1 MTHQHHGRMAAHP
14 GRGLHTMER
23 LDTRKKTPVTL
34 LAVSIAFA
42 LQSVA
47 GIAAAQQT
55 PEQAAALNAVD
66 LDKVEVKATYRESLQ
81 QSLDEKRYSVEQVD
95 AIYAEDIGKFPDLN
109 LAESMQRIAGVSID
123 REGGEGQQISVRGL
137 GSDFTRVRINGLEA
151 LSTAG
156 SGTTGVNRSRGFDFN
171 TFASELFSRVKINKT
186 QSAQT
191 DEGSLGATVD
201 LRGSRPFDFEGFQ
214 ASLGGQYGF
223 NELSRNKDP
232 RISGLISNTWADG
245 RVGALMSVAYSKRT
259 IFEEG
264 YNPVRWEH
272 GNYRNSNQ
280 STAANNGTYGFCSPA
295 GYDPQTP
302 RNPLANETAAGV
314 GSAANQARSNGWG
327 SYGID
332 ATHCGP
338 GLDRPAATAENIAA
352 YETATNAWIPR
363 YPRYIRTEHEIER
376 LGVTGALQFKVSD
389 DTQLNL
395 DMLYSKLDKNVRE
408 DSIGANLHRTAQY
421 GGKTQIVVREAQADE
436 QNRLTYG
443 VFDNVDFRTE
453 STAIEESTEFKQFSL
468 NLEHRFNDAV
478 RLDAVVGHSESNY
491 ERPIF
496 SMVSFDNSNL
506 DGFVLDMRNGKV
518 PAMSFPFDLNAV
530 DNWKWLGYGSTP
542 VNANGTARGGN
553 ISEVRLNPQYVD
565 NAFDTAKLDLTFDI
579 SPTFTLRGG
588 LAYKDYDM
596 STQEYRNI
604 SYGRLSQALPAGVTV
619 GDLSDTLSGFGKGMD
634 GNLPNAWLVPDFN
647 QIAKLLDIY
656 CNCNT
661 GALGGDYRLA
671 SVGHFGASNNN
682 FDVNEKS
689 YGSYLQLDFN
699 TDLLGRAFRGNLG
712 VRYVQTR
719 ITADGYAPCTAA
731 NASDL
736 SSACEPF
743 FGVASATADP
753 GERLQVATRV
763 GHKYDDWL
771 PSLNLAWDLSDT
783 FVLRFGAAKTMAR
796 PTLSNLSPSVSGGPT
811 AYFDDDR
818 AYSINLGNPKL
829 DPFRS
834 TNYDLSAEW
843 YFDEGALLSAAVFY
857 KDIESYVQRTRLL
870 TTWADMG
877 YSLDLLPTG
886 FSPDTVFNV
895 QSYFNTPGGP
905 LKGYEV
911 SYQQPFSFLPG
922 FWKNFGVQLNYTHVE
937 SKIKYMFSS
946 GTGSTIVTTYTENDL
961 LNLSPNSYNAT
972 LYYDDGRFSAR
983 VSTSYRD
990 AYISTILSQENVWDL
1005 DGNAFATADVQGKY
1019 SVENVDFNMSYK
1031 VNKNLSLTFEAI
1043 NLLDTADERYVDSAL
1058 SLPDRYTHT
1067 GRQYY
1072 LGLRYK
1078 F

>member
-1 MTHQHHGRMAAHP
+1 MDSSLALHRGHAPLTVLALSIGLVLSHTTH
-14 GRGLHTMER
+14 
-23 LDTRKKTPVTL
+23 
-34 LAVSIAFA
+34 
-42 LQSVA
+42 
-47 GIAAAQQT
+47 AQQT
-55 PEQAAALNAVD
+55 PEAAAGAPDAVD

-171 TFASELFSRVKINKT
+171 TFASELFSRVKVNKT
-186 QSAQT
+186 QSAQM

-201 LRGSRPFDFEGFQ
+201 LRASRPFDFEGFQ
-214 ASLGGQYGF
+214 ASLNGQYGY
-223 NELSRNKDP
+223 NELSRSKDP
-232 RISGLISNTWADG
+232 RVSALLSNTWADG
-245 RVGALMSVAYSKRT
+245 RFGALMSVAWSKRT

-280 STAANNGTYGFCSPA
+280 ATAANNGTYGFCSPA

-302 RNPLANETAAGV
+302 RNPAANETAQGV

-332 ATHCGP
+332 ATHCGT
-338 GLDRPAATAENIAA
+338 GIDRPEATAESIAA

-363 YPRYIRTEHEIER
+363 YPRYVRTEHEIER
-376 LGVTGALQFKVSD
+376 LGVTGALQFRFSPD
-389 DTQLNL
+389 SLLNL
-395 DMLYSKLDKNVRE
+395 DLMYSKLDKDQRE

-421 GGKTQIVVREAQADE
+421 GGKTQIVVREAQVDA
-436 QNRLTYG
+436 QNRLVYG

-453 STAIEESTEFKQFSL
+453 STAIEESTEFKQASL
-468 NLEHRFNDAV
+468 NFEHRFNEAL
-478 RLDAVVGHSESNY
+478 RLDALVGHSSSSF
-491 ERPIF
+491 ERPVF

-506 DGFVLDMRNGKV
+506 DGFVLDMRNGASM
-518 PAMSFPFDLNAV
+518 PSMTFPFALGNAAS
-530 DNWKWLGYGSTP
+530 WQWLGYGTAP

-565 NAFDTAKLDLTFDI
+565 NSFDTAKVDLTFNV

-588 LAYKDYDM
+588 LAYKDYGM
-596 STQEYRNI
+596 RTQEYRNI
-604 SYGRLSQALPAGVTV
+604 SYGRMSQALPDGVSV
-619 GDLSDTLSGFGKGMD
+619 GDLSTTLDGFGKGLD
-634 GNLPNAWLVPDFN
+634 GSTPGSWLIPDFN
-647 QIAKLLDIY
+647 RIAELLDIY

-661 GALGGDYRLA
+661 GTLGGDYRLA
-671 SVGHFGASNNN
+671 GVGHFGASNNN
-682 FDVNEKS
+682 FDVTEKS
-689 YGSYLQLDFN
+689 YASYLQLDFN
-699 TDLLGRAFRGNLG
+699 TELWDRPFRGNLG
-712 VRYVQTR
+712 LRYVRTE
-719 ITADGYAPCTAA
+719 IDASGHAPCQAA
-731 NASDL
+731 SSSDL
-736 SSACEPF
+736 SAACEPF
-743 FGVASATADP
+743 LGVASATADA
-753 GERLQVATRV
+753 GERLLVATTV
-763 GHKYDDWL
+763 GHRYDDWL
-771 PSLNLAWDLSDT
+771 PSLNLAWDLTDSL
-783 FVLRFGAAKTMAR
+783 VLRFGAAKTMAR

-811 AYFDDDR
+811 SFLDEDR
-818 AYSINLGNPKL
+818 YYSINLGNPKL

-843 YFDEGALLSAAVFY
+843 YFQEGALLSAAVFY
-857 KDIESYVQRTRLL
+857 KDIETYVQRTRLL
-870 TTWADMG
+870 TTWGDMG
-877 YSLDLLPTG
+877 YSLDLLPAG
-886 FSPDTVFNV
+886 FSPNTLFNV

-905 LKGYEV
+905 LKGYELT
-911 SYQQPFSFLPG
+911 YQQPFSFLPG
-922 FWKNFGVQLNYTHVE
+922 FWKNVGVQLNYTHVD
-937 SKIKYMFSS
+937 SKINYLFSS
-946 GTGSTIVTTYTENDL
+946 GSGDTIVTTYTENDL

-972 LYYDDGRFSAR
+972 VYYDDGRFSAR

-990 AYISTILSQENVWDL
+990 AYINQILTQENVWDL
-1005 DGNAFATADVQGKY
+1005 DGNQYAIADVTGKY
-1019 SVENVDFNMSYK
+1019 SVKNVDFNMSWK
-1031 VNKNLSLTFEAI
+1031 FSKQLTVSFEAI
-1043 NLLDTADERYVDSAL
+1043 NLLDSADERYVDSAL

>member
-1 MTHQHHGRMAAHP
+1 MDSSLALHRGRAPLTVLALSIGLVLSHAAH
-14 GRGLHTMER
+14 
-23 LDTRKKTPVTL
+23 
-34 LAVSIAFA
+34 
-42 LQSVA
+42 
-47 GIAAAQQT
+47 AQQT
-55 PEQAAALNAVD
+55 PEAAVADAVD

-171 TFASELFSRVKINKT
+171 TFASELFSRVKVNKT
-186 QSAQT
+186 QSAQM

-201 LRGSRPFDFEGFQ
+201 LRASRPFDFEGFQ
-214 ASLGGQYGF
+214 ASLNGQYGY
-223 NELSRNKDP
+223 NELSRSKDP
-232 RISGLISNTWADG
+232 RVSALLSNTWADG
-245 RVGALMSVAYSKRT
+245 RFGALMSVAWSRRT

-280 STAANNGTYGFCSPA
+280 ATAANNGTYGFCSPA

-302 RNPLANETAAGV
+302 RNPAANETAQGV

-332 ATHCGP
+332 ATHCGT
-338 GLDRPAATAENIAA
+338 GIDRPEATTGNIAA

-376 LGVTGALQFKVSD
+376 LGVTGALQFRFSPD
-389 DTQLNL
+389 SLLNL
-395 DMLYSKLDKNVRE
+395 DLMYSKLDKDQRE

-421 GGKTQIVVREAQADE
+421 GGKTQIVVREAQVDA
-436 QNRLTYG
+436 QNRLVYG

-453 STAIEESTEFKQFSL
+453 STAIEESTEFKQASL
-468 NLEHRFNDAV
+468 NFEHRFNDAV
-478 RLDAVVGHSESNY
+478 RLDALVGHSSSSF
-491 ERPIF
+491 ERPVF

-506 DGFVLDMRNGKV
+506 DGFVLDMRNGASM
-518 PAMSFPFDLNAV
+518 PSMTFPFALGDAAS
-530 DNWKWLGYGSTP
+530 WQWLGYGTAP

-565 NAFDTAKLDLTFDI
+565 NSFDTAKVDLTFNV

-588 LAYKDYDM
+588 LAYKDYGM
-596 STQEYRNI
+596 RTQEYRNI
-604 SYGRLSQALPAGVTV
+604 SYGRMSQALPDGVSV
-619 GDLSDTLSGFGKGMD
+619 GDLSTTLGGFGKGLD
-634 GNLPNAWLVPDFN
+634 GSTPGSWLIPDFN
-647 QIAKLLDIY
+647 RIAELLDIY

-661 GALGGDYRLA
+661 GTLGGDYRLA
-671 SVGHFGASNNN
+671 GVGHFGASNNN
-682 FDVNEKS
+682 FDVTEKS
-689 YGSYLQLDFN
+689 YASYLQLDFN
-699 TDLLGRAFRGNLG
+699 TELWDRPFRGNLG
-712 VRYVQTR
+712 LRYVRTE
-719 ITADGYAPCTAA
+719 IDASGYAPCQAA
-731 NASDL
+731 SSSDL
-736 SSACEPF
+736 SAACEPF
-743 FGVASATADP
+743 LGVASATADA
-753 GERLQVATRV
+753 GERLLVATTV
-763 GHKYDDWL
+763 GHRYDDWL
-771 PSLNLAWDLSDT
+771 PSLNLAWDLTDSV
-783 FVLRFGAAKTMAR
+783 VLRFGAAKTMAR

-811 AYFDDDR
+811 SFLDEDR
-818 AYSINLGNPKL
+818 YYSINLGNPKL

-843 YFDEGALLSAAVFY
+843 YFQEGALLSAAVFY
-857 KDIESYVQRTRLL
+857 KDIETYVQRTRLL
-870 TTWADMG
+870 TTWDDMG
-877 YSLDLLPTG
+877 YSLDLLPAG
-886 FSPDTVFNV
+886 FSPNTLFNV

-905 LKGYEV
+905 LKGYELT
-911 SYQQPFSFLPG
+911 YQQPFSFLPG
-922 FWKNFGVQLNYTHVE
+922 LWKNFGVQLNYTHVD
-937 SKIKYMFSS
+937 SKIKYLFSS
-946 GTGSTIVTTYTENDL
+946 GSGDTIVTTYTENDL

-990 AYISTILSQENVWDL
+990 AYINQILTQENVWDL
-1005 DGNAFATADVQGKY
+1005 DGNPYATADVTGKY
-1019 SVENVDFNMSYK
+1019 SVKNVDFNMSWK
-1031 VNKNLSLTFEAI
+1031 FNKQLTVSFEAI
-1043 NLLDTADERYVDSAL
+1043 NLLDSADERYVDSAL

>member
-1 MTHQHHGRMAAHP
+1 MDSSLALHCGRAPLTVLALSIGLALSHAAH
-14 GRGLHTMER
+14 
-23 LDTRKKTPVTL
+23 
-34 LAVSIAFA
+34 
-42 LQSVA
+42 
-47 GIAAAQQT
+47 AQQT
-55 PEQAAALNAVD
+55 PEAAAADAVD

-156 SGTTGVNRSRGFDFN
+156 SGSTGVNRSRGFDFN
-171 TFASELFSRVKINKT
+171 TFASELFSRVKVNKT
-186 QSAQT
+186 QSAQM

-201 LRGSRPFDFEGFQ
+201 LRASRPFDFEGFQ
-214 ASLGGQYGF
+214 ASLNGQYGY
-223 NELSRNKDP
+223 NELSRSKDP
-232 RISGLISNTWADG
+232 RVSALLSNTWADG
-245 RVGALMSVAYSKRT
+245 RFGALVSAAWSKRT

-280 STAANNGTYGFCSPA
+280 ATAANNGTYGFCSPA

-302 RNPLANETAAGV
+302 RNPAANETAQGV

-332 ATHCGP
+332 ATHCGT
-338 GLDRPAATAENIAA
+338 GIDRPDATAENIAA

-376 LGVTGALQFKVSD
+376 LGVTGALQFRFSPD
-389 DTQLNL
+389 SLLNL
-395 DMLYSKLDKNVRE
+395 DLMYSKLDKDQRE

-421 GGKTQIVVREAQADE
+421 GGKTQIVVREAQVDA
-436 QNRLTYG
+436 QNRLVYG

-453 STAIEESTEFKQFSL
+453 STAIEESTEFKQASL
-468 NLEHRFNDAV
+468 NFEHRFNDAV
-478 RLDAVVGHSESNY
+478 RLDALVGHSSSSF
-491 ERPIF
+491 ERPVF

-506 DGFVLDMRNGKV
+506 DGFVLDMRNGASM
-518 PAMSFPFDLNAV
+518 PSMTFPFALGDAAS
-530 DNWKWLGYGSTP
+530 WQWLGYGTAP

-565 NAFDTAKLDLTFDI
+565 NSFDTAKVDLTFNV

-588 LAYKDYDM
+588 LAYKDYGM
-596 STQEYRNI
+596 RTQEYRNI
-604 SYGRLSQALPAGVTV
+604 SYGRMSQALPDGVGV
-619 GDLSDTLSGFGKGMD
+619 GDLSTSLDGFGKGLD
-634 GNLPNAWLVPDFN
+634 GSTPGSWLIPDFN
-647 QIAKLLDIY
+647 RIAELLDIY

-661 GALGGDYRLA
+661 GTLGGDYRLA
-671 SVGHFGASNNN
+671 GVGHFGASNNN
-682 FDVNEKS
+682 FDVTEKS
-689 YGSYLQLDFN
+689 YASYLQLDFN
-699 TDLLGRAFRGNLG
+699 TELWDRPFRGNLG
-712 VRYVQTR
+712 LRYVRTE
-719 ITADGYAPCTAA
+719 IDASGYAPCQAA
-731 NASDL
+731 SSSDL
-736 SSACEPF
+736 SAACEPF
-743 FGVASATADP
+743 LGVASATADA
-753 GERLQVATRV
+753 GERLLVATTV
-763 GHKYDDWL
+763 GHRYDDWL
-771 PSLNLAWDLSDT
+771 PSLNLAWDLTDSV
-783 FVLRFGAAKTMAR
+783 VLRFGAAKTMAR

-811 AYFDDDR
+811 SFLDEDR
-818 AYSINLGNPKL
+818 YYSINLGNPKL

-843 YFDEGALLSAAVFY
+843 YFQEGALLSAAVFY
-857 KDIESYVQRTRLL
+857 KDIETYVQRTRLL
-870 TTWADMG
+870 TTWGDMG
-877 YSLDLLPTG
+877 YSLDLLPAG
-886 FSPDTVFNV
+886 FSPNTLFNV

-905 LKGYEV
+905 LKGYELT
-911 SYQQPFSFLPG
+911 YQQPFSFLPG
-922 FWKNFGVQLNYTHVE
+922 FWKNFGIQLNYTHVD
-937 SKIKYMFSS
+937 SKIKYLFSS
-946 GTGSTIVTTYTENDL
+946 GSGDTIVTTYTENDL

-990 AYISTILSQENVWDL
+990 AYINQILTQENVWDL
-1005 DGNAFATADVQGKY
+1005 DGNQYATADVTGKY
-1019 SVENVDFNMSYK
+1019 SVENVDFNMSWK
-1031 VNKNLSLTFEAI
+1031 FNKQLTVSFEAI
-1043 NLLDTADERYVDSAL
+1043 NLLDSADERFVDSAL

>member
-1 MTHQHHGRMAAHP
+1 MDSSLALHRGRAPLTVLALSIGLVLSHAAH
-14 GRGLHTMER
+14 
-23 LDTRKKTPVTL
+23 
-34 LAVSIAFA
+34 
-42 LQSVA
+42 
-47 GIAAAQQT
+47 AQQT
-55 PEQAAALNAVD
+55 PEAAAADAVD

-171 TFASELFSRVKINKT
+171 TFASELFSRVKVNKT
-186 QSAQT
+186 QSAQM

-201 LRGSRPFDFEGFQ
+201 LRASRPFDFEGFQ
-214 ASLGGQYGF
+214 ASLNGQYGY
-223 NELSRNKDP
+223 NELSRSKDP
-232 RISGLISNTWADG
+232 RVSALLSNTWADG
-245 RVGALMSVAYSKRT
+245 RFGALMSVAWSKRT

-280 STAANNGTYGFCSPA
+280 ATAANNGTYGFCSPA

-302 RNPLANETAAGV
+302 RNPAANETAQGV

-332 ATHCGP
+332 ATHCGT
-338 GLDRPAATAENIAA
+338 GIDRPEATAGNIAA

-376 LGVTGALQFKVSD
+376 LGVTGALQFRFSPD
-389 DTQLNL
+389 SLLNL
-395 DMLYSKLDKNVRE
+395 DLMYSKLDKDQRE

-421 GGKTQIVVREAQADE
+421 GGKTQIVVREAQVDA
-436 QNRLTYG
+436 QNRLVYG

-453 STAIEESTEFKQFSL
+453 STAIEESTEFKQASL
-468 NLEHRFNDAV
+468 NFEHRFNDAL
-478 RLDAVVGHSESNY
+478 RLDALVGHSSSSF
-491 ERPIF
+491 ERPVF

-506 DGFVLDMRNGKV
+506 DGFVLDMRNGASM
-518 PAMSFPFDLNAV
+518 PSMTFPFALGDAAS
-530 DNWKWLGYGSTP
+530 WQWLGYGTAP

-565 NAFDTAKLDLTFDI
+565 NSFDTAKVDLTFNV

-588 LAYKDYDM
+588 LAYKDYGM
-596 STQEYRNI
+596 RTQEYRNI
-604 SYGRLSQALPAGVTV
+604 SYGRMSQSLPDGVSV
-619 GDLSDTLSGFGKGMD
+619 GDLSTTLDGFGKGLD
-634 GNLPNAWLVPDFN
+634 GTTPGSWLIPDFN
-647 QIAKLLDIY
+647 RIAELLDIY

-661 GALGGDYRLA
+661 GTLGGDYRLA
-671 SVGHFGASNNN
+671 GVGHFGASNNN
-682 FDVNEKS
+682 FDVTEKS
-689 YGSYLQLDFN
+689 YASYLQLDFN
-699 TDLLGRAFRGNLG
+699 TELWDRPFRGNLG
-712 VRYVQTR
+712 LRYVRTE
-719 ITADGYAPCTAA
+719 IDASGYAPCQAA
-731 NASDL
+731 SSSDL
-736 SSACEPF
+736 SAACEPF
-743 FGVASATADP
+743 LGVASATADA
-753 GERLQVATRV
+753 GERLLVATTV
-763 GHKYDDWL
+763 GHRYDDWL
-771 PSLNLAWDLSDT
+771 PSLNLAWDLTDSV
-783 FVLRFGAAKTMAR
+783 VLRFGAAKTMAR

-811 AYFDDDR
+811 SFLDEDR
-818 AYSINLGNPKL
+818 YYSINLGNPKL

-843 YFDEGALLSAAVFY
+843 YFQEGALLSAAVFY
-857 KDIESYVQRTRLL
+857 KDIETYVQRTRLL
-870 TTWADMG
+870 TTWGDMG
-877 YSLDLLPTG
+877 YSLDLLPAG
-886 FSPDTVFNV
+886 FSPNTLFNV

-905 LKGYEV
+905 LKGYELT
-911 SYQQPFSFLPG
+911 YQQPFSFLPG
-922 FWKNFGVQLNYTHVE
+922 FWKNFGVQLNYTHVD
-937 SKIKYMFSS
+937 SKIKYLFSS
-946 GTGSTIVTTYTENDL
+946 GSGDTIVTTYTENDL

-972 LYYDDGRFSAR
+972 VYYDDGRFSAR

-990 AYISTILSQENVWDL
+990 AYINQILTQENVWDL
-1005 DGNAFATADVQGKY
+1005 DGNPYATADVTGKY
-1019 SVENVDFNMSYK
+1019 SVKNVDFNMSWK
-1031 VNKNLSLTFEAI
+1031 FNKQLTVSFEAI
-1043 NLLDTADERYVDSAL
+1043 NLLDSADERYVDSAL

>member
-1 MTHQHHGRMAAHP
+1 MDSSLALHRGRAPLTVLALSIGLVLSHTAH
-14 GRGLHTMER
+14 
-23 LDTRKKTPVTL
+23 
-34 LAVSIAFA
+34 
-42 LQSVA
+42 
-47 GIAAAQQT
+47 AQQT
-55 PEQAAALNAVD
+55 PEAAAAAPDAVD

-171 TFASELFSRVKINKT
+171 TFASELFSRVKVNKT
-186 QSAQT
+186 QSAQM

-201 LRGSRPFDFEGFQ
+201 LRASRPFDFEGFQ
-214 ASLGGQYGF
+214 ASLNGQYGY
-223 NELSRNKDP
+223 NELSRSKDP
-232 RISGLISNTWADG
+232 RVSALLSNTWADG
-245 RVGALMSVAYSKRT
+245 RFGALMSVAWSKRT

-280 STAANNGTYGFCSPA
+280 ATAANNGTYGFCSPA

-302 RNPLANETAAGV
+302 RNPAANETAQGV

-332 ATHCGP
+332 ATHCGT
-338 GLDRPAATAENIAA
+338 GIDRPEATAGNIAA

-376 LGVTGALQFKVSD
+376 LGVTGALQFRFSPD
-389 DTQLNL
+389 SLLNL
-395 DMLYSKLDKNVRE
+395 DLMYSKLDKDQRE

-421 GGKTQIVVREAQADE
+421 GGKTQIVVREAQVDA
-436 QNRLTYG
+436 QNRLVYG

-453 STAIEESTEFKQFSL
+453 STAIEESTEFKQASL
-468 NLEHRFNDAV
+468 NFEHRFNDAL
-478 RLDAVVGHSESNY
+478 RLDALVGHSSSSF
-491 ERPIF
+491 ERPVF

-506 DGFVLDMRNGKV
+506 DGFVLDMRNGASM
-518 PAMSFPFDLNAV
+518 PSMTFPFALGDAAS
-530 DNWKWLGYGSTP
+530 WQWLGYGTAP

-565 NAFDTAKLDLTFDI
+565 NSFDTAKVDLTFNV

-588 LAYKDYDM
+588 LAYKDYGM
-596 STQEYRNI
+596 RTQEYRNI
-604 SYGRLSQALPAGVTV
+604 SYGRMSQALPDGVSV
-619 GDLSDTLSGFGKGMD
+619 GDLSTTLDGFGKGLD
-634 GNLPNAWLVPDFN
+634 GSTPGSWLIPDFN
-647 QIAKLLDIY
+647 RIAELLDIY

-661 GALGGDYRLA
+661 GTLGGDYRLA
-671 SVGHFGASNNN
+671 GVGHFGASNNN
-682 FDVNEKS
+682 FDVTEKS
-689 YGSYLQLDFN
+689 YASYLQLDFN
-699 TDLLGRAFRGNLG
+699 TELWDRPFRGNLG
-712 VRYVQTR
+712 LRYVRTE
-719 ITADGYAPCTAA
+719 IDASGYAPCQAA
-731 NASDL
+731 SSSDL
-736 SSACEPF
+736 SAACEPF
-743 FGVASATADP
+743 LGVASATADA
-753 GERLQVATRV
+753 GERLLVATTV
-763 GHKYDDWL
+763 GHRYDDWL
-771 PSLNLAWDLSDT
+771 PSLNLAWDLTDSV
-783 FVLRFGAAKTMAR
+783 VLRFGAAKTMAR

-811 AYFDDDR
+811 SFLDEDR
-818 AYSINLGNPKL
+818 YYSINLGNPKL

-843 YFDEGALLSAAVFY
+843 YFQEGALLSAAVFY
-857 KDIESYVQRTRLL
+857 KDIETYVQRTRLL
-870 TTWADMG
+870 TTWGDMG
-877 YSLDLLPTG
+877 YSLDLLPAG
-886 FSPDTVFNV
+886 FSPNTLFNV

-905 LKGYEV
+905 LKGYELT
-911 SYQQPFSFLPG
+911 YQQPFSFLPG
-922 FWKNFGVQLNYTHVE
+922 FWKNFGVQLNYTHVD
-937 SKIKYMFSS
+937 SKIKYLFSS
-946 GTGSTIVTTYTENDL
+946 GSGDTIVTTYTENDL

>member
-1 MTHQHHGRMAAHP
+1 MDSSLALHRGRAPLTVLALSIGLVLSHAAH
-14 GRGLHTMER
+14 
-23 LDTRKKTPVTL
+23 
-34 LAVSIAFA
+34 
-42 LQSVA
+42 
-47 GIAAAQQT
+47 AQQT
-55 PEQAAALNAVD
+55 PEAAAADAVD

-171 TFASELFSRVKINKT
+171 TFASELFSRVKVNKT
-186 QSAQT
+186 QSAQM

-201 LRGSRPFDFEGFQ
+201 LRASRPFDFEGFQ
-214 ASLGGQYGF
+214 ASLNGQYGY
-223 NELSRNKDP
+223 NELSRSKDP
-232 RISGLISNTWADG
+232 RVSALLSNTWADG
-245 RVGALMSVAYSKRT
+245 RFGALMSVAWSKRT

-280 STAANNGTYGFCSPA
+280 ATAANNGTYGFCSPA

-302 RNPLANETAAGV
+302 RNPAANETAQGV

-332 ATHCGP
+332 ATHCGT
-338 GLDRPAATAENIAA
+338 GIDRPEATAGNIAA

-376 LGVTGALQFKVSD
+376 LGVTGALQFRFSPD
-389 DTQLNL
+389 SLLNL
-395 DMLYSKLDKNVRE
+395 DLMYSKLDKDQRE

-421 GGKTQIVVREAQADE
+421 GGKTQIVVREAQVDA
-436 QNRLTYG
+436 QNRLVYG

-453 STAIEESTEFKQFSL
+453 STAIEESTEFKQASL
-468 NLEHRFNDAV
+468 NFEHRFNDAL
-478 RLDAVVGHSESNY
+478 RLDALVGHSSSSF
-491 ERPIF
+491 ERPVF

-506 DGFVLDMRNGKV
+506 DGFVLDMRNGASM
-518 PAMSFPFDLNAV
+518 PSMTFPFALGDAAS
-530 DNWKWLGYGSTP
+530 WQWLGYGTAP

-565 NAFDTAKLDLTFDI
+565 NSFDTAKVDLTFNV

-588 LAYKDYDM
+588 LAYKDYGM
-596 STQEYRNI
+596 RTQEYRNI
-604 SYGRLSQALPAGVTV
+604 SYGRMSQALPDGVSV
-619 GDLSDTLSGFGKGMD
+619 GDLSTTLDGFGKGLD
-634 GNLPNAWLVPDFN
+634 GSTPGSWLIPDFN
-647 QIAKLLDIY
+647 RIAELLDIY

-661 GALGGDYRLA
+661 GTLGGDYRLA
-671 SVGHFGASNNN
+671 GVGHFGASNNN
-682 FDVNEKS
+682 FDVTEKS
-689 YGSYLQLDFN
+689 YASYLQLDFN
-699 TDLLGRAFRGNLG
+699 TELWDRPFRGNLG
-712 VRYVQTR
+712 LRYVRTE
-719 ITADGYAPCTAA
+719 IDASGYAPCQAA
-731 NASDL
+731 SSSDL
-736 SSACEPF
+736 SAACEPF
-743 FGVASATADP
+743 LGVASATADA
-753 GERLQVATRV
+753 GERLLVATTV
-763 GHKYDDWL
+763 GHRYDDWL
-771 PSLNLAWDLSDT
+771 PSLNLAWDLTDSV
-783 FVLRFGAAKTMAR
+783 VLRFGAAKTMAR

-811 AYFDDDR
+811 SFLDEDR
-818 AYSINLGNPKL
+818 YYSINLGNPKL

-843 YFDEGALLSAAVFY
+843 YFEEGALLSAALFY
-857 KDIESYVQRTRLL
+857 KDIDSYVQRTRLL

-877 YSLDLLPTG
+877 YSLDLLPAG
-886 FSPDTVFNV
+886 FSPNTLFNV

-905 LKGYEV
+905 LKGYELT
-911 SYQQPFSFLPG
+911 YQQPFSFLPG
-922 FWKNFGVQLNYTHVE
+922 FWKNFGVQLNYTHVD
-937 SKIKYMFSS
+937 SKIKYLFSS
-946 GTGSTIVTTYTENDL
+946 GSGDTIVTTYTENDL

-990 AYISTILSQENVWDL
+990 AYINQILTQENVWDL
-1005 DGNAFATADVQGKY
+1005 DGNQYATADVTGKY
-1019 SVENVDFNMSYK
+1019 SVKNVDFNMSWK
-1031 VNKNLSLTFEAI
+1031 FNKQLTVSFEAI
-1043 NLLDTADERYVDSAL
+1043 NLLDSADERYVDSAL

>member
-1 MTHQHHGRMAAHP
+1 MDSSLALHCGRAPLTVLALSIGLALSHAAH
-14 GRGLHTMER
+14 
-23 LDTRKKTPVTL
+23 
-34 LAVSIAFA
+34 
-42 LQSVA
+42 
-47 GIAAAQQT
+47 AQQT
-55 PEQAAALNAVD
+55 PEAAAADAVD

-156 SGTTGVNRSRGFDFN
+156 SGSTGVNRSRGFDFN
-171 TFASELFSRVKINKT
+171 TFASELFSRVKVNKT
-186 QSAQT
+186 QSAQM

-201 LRGSRPFDFEGFQ
+201 LRASRPFDFEGFQ
-214 ASLGGQYGF
+214 ASLNGQYGY
-223 NELSRNKDP
+223 NELSRSKDP
-232 RISGLISNTWADG
+232 RVSALLSNTWADG
-245 RVGALMSVAYSKRT
+245 RFGALVSAAWSKRT

-280 STAANNGTYGFCSPA
+280 ATAANNGTYGFCSPA

-302 RNPLANETAAGV
+302 RNPAANETAQGV

-332 ATHCGP
+332 ATHCGT
-338 GLDRPAATAENIAA
+338 GIDRPDATAENIAA

-376 LGVTGALQFKVSD
+376 LGVTGALQFRFSPD
-389 DTQLNL
+389 SLLNL
-395 DMLYSKLDKNVRE
+395 DLMYSKLDKDQRE

-421 GGKTQIVVREAQADE
+421 GGKTQIVVREAQVDA
-436 QNRLTYG
+436 QNRLVYG

-453 STAIEESTEFKQFSL
+453 STAIEESTEFKQASL
-468 NLEHRFNDAV
+468 NFEHRFNDAV
-478 RLDAVVGHSESNY
+478 RLDALVGHSSSSFQ
-491 ERPIF
+491 RPVF

-506 DGFVLDMRNGKV
+506 DGFVLDMRNGASM
-518 PAMSFPFDLNAV
+518 PSMTFPFALGDAAS
-530 DNWKWLGYGSTP
+530 WQWLGYGTAP

-565 NAFDTAKLDLTFDI
+565 NSFDTAKVDLTFNV

-588 LAYKDYDM
+588 LAYKDYGM
-596 STQEYRNI
+596 RTQEYRNI
-604 SYGRLSQALPAGVTV
+604 SYGRMSQALPDGVGV
-619 GDLSDTLSGFGKGMD
+619 GDLSTSLDGFGKGLD
-634 GNLPNAWLVPDFN
+634 GSTPGSWLIPDFN
-647 QIAKLLDIY
+647 RIAELLDIY

-661 GALGGDYRLA
+661 GTLGGDYRLA
-671 SVGHFGASNNN
+671 GVGHFGASNNN
-682 FDVNEKS
+682 FDVTEKS
-689 YGSYLQLDFN
+689 YASYLQLDFN
-699 TDLLGRAFRGNLG
+699 TELWDRPFRGNLG
-712 VRYVQTR
+712 LRYVRTE
-719 ITADGYAPCTAA
+719 IDASGYAPCQAA
-731 NASDL
+731 SSSDL
-736 SSACEPF
+736 SAACEPF
-743 FGVASATADP
+743 LGVASATADA
-753 GERLQVATRV
+753 GERLLVATTV
-763 GHKYDDWL
+763 GHRYDDWL
-771 PSLNLAWDLSDT
+771 PSLNLAWDLTDSV
-783 FVLRFGAAKTMAR
+783 VLRFGAAKTMAR

-811 AYFDDDR
+811 SFLDEDR
-818 AYSINLGNPKL
+818 YYSINLGNPKL

-843 YFDEGALLSAAVFY
+843 YFQEGALLSAAVFY
-857 KDIESYVQRTRLL
+857 KDIETYVQRTRLL
-870 TTWADMG
+870 TTWGDMG
-877 YSLDLLPTG
+877 YSLDLLPAG
-886 FSPDTVFNV
+886 FSPNTLFNV

-905 LKGYEV
+905 LKGYELT
-911 SYQQPFSFLPG
+911 YQQPFSFLPG
-922 FWKNFGVQLNYTHVE
+922 FWKNFGIQLNYTHVD
-937 SKIKYMFSS
+937 SKIKYLFSS
-946 GTGSTIVTTYTENDL
+946 GSGDTIVTTYTENDL

-990 AYISTILSQENVWDL
+990 AYINQILTQENVWDL
-1005 DGNAFATADVQGKY
+1005 DGNQYATADVTGKY
-1019 SVENVDFNMSYK
+1019 SVENVDFNMSWK
-1031 VNKNLSLTFEAI
+1031 FNKQLTVSFEAI
-1043 NLLDTADERYVDSAL
+1043 NLLDSADERFVDSAL

>member
-1 MTHQHHGRMAAHP
+1 MDSSLALHRGHAPLTVLALSIGLVLSHTTH
-14 GRGLHTMER
+14 
-23 LDTRKKTPVTL
+23 
-34 LAVSIAFA
+34 
-42 LQSVA
+42 
-47 GIAAAQQT
+47 AQQT
-55 PEQAAALNAVD
+55 PEAAAGAPDAVD

-171 TFASELFSRVKINKT
+171 TFASELFSRVKVNKT
-186 QSAQT
+186 QSAQM

-201 LRGSRPFDFEGFQ
+201 LRASRPFDFEGFQ
-214 ASLGGQYGF
+214 ASLNGQYGY
-223 NELSRNKDP
+223 NELSRSKDP
-232 RISGLISNTWADG
+232 RVSALLSNTWADG
-245 RVGALMSVAYSKRT
+245 RFGALMSVAWSKRT

-280 STAANNGTYGFCSPA
+280 ATAANNGTYGFCSPA

-302 RNPLANETAAGV
+302 RNPAANETAQGV

-332 ATHCGP
+332 ATHCGT
-338 GLDRPAATAENIAA
+338 GIDRPEATAESIAA

-363 YPRYIRTEHEIER
+363 YPRYVRTEHEIER
-376 LGVTGALQFKVSD
+376 LGVTGALQFRFSPD
-389 DTQLNL
+389 SLLNL
-395 DMLYSKLDKNVRE
+395 DLMYSKLDKDQRE

-421 GGKTQIVVREAQADE
+421 GGKTQIVVREAQVDA
-436 QNRLTYG
+436 QNRLVYG

-453 STAIEESTEFKQFSL
+453 STAIEESTEFKQASL
-468 NLEHRFNDAV
+468 NFEHRFNEAL
-478 RLDAVVGHSESNY
+478 RLDALVGHSSSSF
-491 ERPIF
+491 ERPVF

-506 DGFVLDMRNGKV
+506 DGFVLDMRNGASM
-518 PAMSFPFDLNAV
+518 PSMTFPFALGDAAS
-530 DNWKWLGYGSTP
+530 WQWLGYGTAP
-542 VNANGTARGGN
+542 VNANGTVRGGN

-565 NAFDTAKLDLTFDI
+565 NSFDTAKVDLTFNV

-588 LAYKDYDM
+588 LAYKDYGM
-596 STQEYRNI
+596 RTQEYRNI
-604 SYGRLSQALPAGVTV
+604 SYGRMSQALPDGVSV
-619 GDLSDTLSGFGKGMD
+619 GDLSTTLDGFGKGLD
-634 GNLPNAWLVPDFN
+634 GSTPGSWLIPDFN
-647 QIAKLLDIY
+647 RIAEQLDIY

-661 GALGGDYRLA
+661 GTLGGDYRLA
-671 SVGHFGASNNN
+671 GVGHFGASNNN
-682 FDVNEKS
+682 FDVTEKS
-689 YGSYLQLDFN
+689 YASYLQLDFN
-699 TDLLGRAFRGNLG
+699 TELWDRPFRGNLG
-712 VRYVQTR
+712 LRYVRTE
-719 ITADGYAPCTAA
+719 IDASGYAPCQAA
-731 NASDL
+731 SSSDL
-736 SSACEPF
+736 STACEPF
-743 FGVASATADP
+743 LGVASATADA
-753 GERLQVATRV
+753 GERLLVATTV
-763 GHKYDDWL
+763 GHRYDDWL
-771 PSLNLAWDLSDT
+771 PSLNLAWDLTDSM
-783 FVLRFGAAKTMAR
+783 VLRFGAAKTMAR

-811 AYFDDDR
+811 SFLDEDR
-818 AYSINLGNPKL
+818 YYSINLGNPKL

-843 YFDEGALLSAAVFY
+843 YFQEGALLSAAVFY
-857 KDIESYVQRTRLL
+857 KDIETYVQRTRLL
-870 TTWADMG
+870 TTWGDMG
-877 YSLDLLPTG
+877 YSLDLLPAG
-886 FSPDTVFNV
+886 FSPNTLFNV

-905 LKGYEV
+905 LKGYELT
-911 SYQQPFSFLPG
+911 YQQPFSFLPG
-922 FWKNFGVQLNYTHVE
+922 FWKSFGVQLNYTHVD
-937 SKIKYMFSS
+937 SKINYLFSS
-946 GTGSTIVTTYTENDL
+946 GSGDTIVTTYTENDL

-972 LYYDDGRFSAR
+972 VYYDDGRFSAR

-990 AYISTILSQENVWDL
+990 AYINQILTQENVWDL
-1005 DGNAFATADVQGKY
+1005 DGNPYATADVTGKY
-1019 SVENVDFNMSYK
+1019 SVKNVDFNMSWK
-1031 VNKNLSLTFEAI
+1031 FNTQLTVSFEAI
-1043 NLLDTADERYVDSAL
+1043 NLLDSADERYVDSAL

>member
-1 MTHQHHGRMAAHP
+1 MDSSLALHRGRAPLTVLALSIGLVLSHAAH
-14 GRGLHTMER
+14 
-23 LDTRKKTPVTL
+23 
-34 LAVSIAFA
+34 
-42 LQSVA
+42 
-47 GIAAAQQT
+47 AQQT
-55 PEQAAALNAVD
+55 PEAAAAAPDAVD

-171 TFASELFSRVKINKT
+171 TFASELFSRVKVNKT
-186 QSAQT
+186 QSAQM

-201 LRGSRPFDFEGFQ
+201 LRASRPFDFEGFQ
-214 ASLGGQYGF
+214 ASLNGQYGY
-223 NELSRNKDP
+223 NELSRSKDP
-232 RISGLISNTWADG
+232 RVSALLSNTWADG
-245 RVGALMSVAYSKRT
+245 RFGALMSVAWSKRT

-280 STAANNGTYGFCSPA
+280 ATAANNGTYGFCSPA

-302 RNPLANETAAGV
+302 RNPAANETAQGV

-332 ATHCGP
+332 ATHCGT
-338 GLDRPAATAENIAA
+338 GIDRPAATAENIAA

-376 LGVTGALQFKVSD
+376 LGVTGALQFRFSPD
-389 DTQLNL
+389 SLLNL
-395 DMLYSKLDKNVRE
+395 DLMYSKLDKDQRE

-421 GGKTQIVVREAQADE
+421 GGKTQIVVREAQVDA
-436 QNRLTYG
+436 QNRLVYG

-453 STAIEESTEFKQFSL
+453 STAIEESTEFKQASL
-468 NLEHRFNDAV
+468 NFEHRFNDAL
-478 RLDAVVGHSESNY
+478 RLDALVGHSSSSF
-491 ERPIF
+491 ERPVF

-506 DGFVLDMRNGKV
+506 DGFVLDMRNGASM
-518 PAMSFPFDLNAV
+518 PSMTFPFALGDAAS
-530 DNWKWLGYGSTP
+530 WQWLGYGTAP

-565 NAFDTAKLDLTFDI
+565 NSFDTAKVDLTFNV

-588 LAYKDYDM
+588 LAYKDYGM
-596 STQEYRNI
+596 RTQEYRNI
-604 SYGRLSQALPAGVTV
+604 SYGRMSQALPDGVGV
-619 GDLSDTLSGFGKGMD
+619 GDLSTTLDGFGKGLD
-634 GNLPNAWLVPDFN
+634 GSTPGSWLIPDFN
-647 QIAKLLDIY
+647 RIAELLDIY

-661 GALGGDYRLA
+661 GTLGGDYRLA
-671 SVGHFGASNNN
+671 GVGHFGASNNN
-682 FDVNEKS
+682 FDVTEKS
-689 YGSYLQLDFN
+689 YASYLQLDFN
-699 TDLLGRAFRGNLG
+699 TELWDRPFRGNLG
-712 VRYVQTR
+712 LRYVRTEIDAR
-719 ITADGYAPCTAA
+719 GYAPCQAA
-731 NASDL
+731 SSSDL
-736 SSACEPF
+736 SAACEPF
-743 FGVASATADP
+743 LGVASATADA
-753 GERLQVATRV
+753 GERLLVATTV
-763 GHKYDDWL
+763 GHRYDDWL
-771 PSLNLAWDLSDT
+771 PSLNLAWDLTDSV
-783 FVLRFGAAKTMAR
+783 VLRFGAAKTMAR

-811 AYFDDDR
+811 SFLDEDR
-818 AYSINLGNPKL
+818 YYSINLGNPKL

-843 YFDEGALLSAAVFY
+843 YFQEGALLSAAVFY
-857 KDIESYVQRTRLL
+857 KDIETYVQRTRLL
-870 TTWADMG
+870 TTWGDMG
-877 YSLDLLPTG
+877 YSLDLLPAG
-886 FSPDTVFNV
+886 FSPNTLFNV

-905 LKGYEV
+905 LKGFELT
-911 SYQQPFSFLPG
+911 YQQTFTFLPG
-922 FWKNFGVQLNYTHVE
+922 VWKNFGVQLNYTHVD
-937 SKIKYMFSS
+937 SKIKYLFSS
-946 GTGSTIVTTYTENDL
+946 GSGDTIVTTYTENDL

-972 LYYDDGRFSAR
+972 VYYDDGRFSAR

-990 AYISTILSQENVWDL
+990 AYINQILTQENVWDL
-1005 DGNAFATADVQGKY
+1005 DGNQYATADVTGKY
-1019 SVENVDFNMSYK
+1019 SVKNVDFNMSWK
-1031 VNKNLSLTFEAI
+1031 FNKQLTVSFEAI
-1043 NLLDTADERYVDSAL
+1043 NLLDSADERYVDSAL

>member
-1 MTHQHHGRMAAHP
+1 MDSSLALHCGRAPLTVLALSIGLALSHAAH
-14 GRGLHTMER
+14 
-23 LDTRKKTPVTL
+23 
-34 LAVSIAFA
+34 
-42 LQSVA
+42 
-47 GIAAAQQT
+47 AQQT
-55 PEQAAALNAVD
+55 PEAAAADAVD

-156 SGTTGVNRSRGFDFN
+156 SGSTGVNRSRGFDFN
-171 TFASELFSRVKINKT
+171 TFASELFSRVKVNKT
-186 QSAQT
+186 QSAQM

-201 LRGSRPFDFEGFQ
+201 LRASRPFDFNGFQ
-214 ASLGGQYGF
+214 ASLNGQYGY
-223 NELSRNKDP
+223 NELSRSKDP
-232 RISGLISNTWADG
+232 RVSALLSNTWADG
-245 RVGALMSVAYSKRT
+245 RFGALVSAAWSKRT

-280 STAANNGTYGFCSPA
+280 ATAANNGTYGFCSPA

-302 RNPLANETAAGV
+302 RNPAANETAQGV

-332 ATHCGP
+332 ATHCGT
-338 GLDRPAATAENIAA
+338 GIDRPDATAENIAA

-376 LGVTGALQFKVSD
+376 LGVTGALQFRFSPD
-389 DTQLNL
+389 SLLNL
-395 DMLYSKLDKNVRE
+395 DLMYSKLDKDQRE

-421 GGKTQIVVREAQADE
+421 GGKTQIVVREAQVDA
-436 QNRLTYG
+436 QNRLVYG

-453 STAIEESTEFKQFSL
+453 STAIEESTEFKQASL
-468 NLEHRFNDAV
+468 NFEHRFNDAV
-478 RLDAVVGHSESNY
+478 RLDALVGHSSSSF
-491 ERPIF
+491 ERPVF

-506 DGFVLDMRNGKV
+506 DGFVLDMRNGASM
-518 PAMSFPFDLNAV
+518 PSMTFPFALGDAAS
-530 DNWKWLGYGSTP
+530 WQWLGYGTAP

-565 NAFDTAKLDLTFDI
+565 NSFDTAKVDLTFNV

-588 LAYKDYDM
+588 LAYKDYGM
-596 STQEYRNI
+596 RTQEYRNI
-604 SYGRLSQALPAGVTV
+604 SYGRMSQALPDGVGV
-619 GDLSDTLSGFGKGMD
+619 GDLSTSLDGFGKGLD
-634 GNLPNAWLVPDFN
+634 GSTPGSWLIPDFN
-647 QIAKLLDIY
+647 RIAELLDIY

-661 GALGGDYRLA
+661 GTLGGDYRLA
-671 SVGHFGASNNN
+671 GVGHFGASNNN
-682 FDVNEKS
+682 FDVTEKS
-689 YGSYLQLDFN
+689 YASYLQLDFN
-699 TDLLGRAFRGNLG
+699 TELWDRPFRGNLG
-712 VRYVQTR
+712 LRYVRTE
-719 ITADGYAPCTAA
+719 IDASGYAPCQAA
-731 NASDL
+731 SSSDL
-736 SSACEPF
+736 SAACEPF
-743 FGVASATADP
+743 LGVASATADA
-753 GERLQVATRV
+753 GERLLVATTV
-763 GHKYDDWL
+763 GHRYDDWL
-771 PSLNLAWDLSDT
+771 PSLNLAWDLTDSV
-783 FVLRFGAAKTMAR
+783 VLRFGAAKTMAR

-811 AYFDDDR
+811 SFLDEDR
-818 AYSINLGNPKL
+818 YYSINLGNPKL

-843 YFDEGALLSAAVFY
+843 YFQEGALLSAAVFY
-857 KDIESYVQRTRLL
+857 KDIETYVQRTRLL
-870 TTWADMG
+870 TTWGDMG
-877 YSLDLLPTG
+877 YSLDLLPAG
-886 FSPDTVFNV
+886 FSPNTLFNV

-905 LKGYEV
+905 LKGYELT
-911 SYQQPFSFLPG
+911 YQQPFCFLPG
-922 FWKNFGVQLNYTHVE
+922 FWKNFGIQLNYTHVD
-937 SKIKYMFSS
+937 SKIKYLFSS
-946 GTGSTIVTTYTENDL
+946 GSGDTIVTTYTENDL

-990 AYISTILSQENVWDL
+990 AYINQILTQENVWDL
-1005 DGNAFATADVQGKY
+1005 DSNQYATADVTGKY
-1019 SVENVDFNMSYK
+1019 SVENVDFNMSWK
-1031 VNKNLSLTFEAI
+1031 FNKQLTVSFEAI
-1043 NLLDTADERYVDSAL
+1043 NLLDSADERFVDSAL

>member
-1 MTHQHHGRMAAHP
+1 MDSSLALHCGRAPLTVLALSIGLALSHAAH
-14 GRGLHTMER
+14 
-23 LDTRKKTPVTL
+23 
-34 LAVSIAFA
+34 
-42 LQSVA
+42 
-47 GIAAAQQT
+47 AQQT
-55 PEQAAALNAVD
+55 PEAAAADAVD

-156 SGTTGVNRSRGFDFN
+156 SGSTGVNRSRGFDFN
-171 TFASELFSRVKINKT
+171 TFASELFSRVKVNKT
-186 QSAQT
+186 QSAQM

-201 LRGSRPFDFEGFQ
+201 LRASRPFDFEGFQ
-214 ASLGGQYGF
+214 ASLNGQYGY
-223 NELSRNKDP
+223 NELSRSKDP
-232 RISGLISNTWADG
+232 RVSALLSNTWADG
-245 RVGALMSVAYSKRT
+245 RFGALVSAAWSKRT

-280 STAANNGTYGFCSPA
+280 ATAANNGTYGFCSPA

-302 RNPLANETAAGV
+302 RNPAANETAQGV

-332 ATHCGP
+332 ATHCGT
-338 GLDRPAATAENIAA
+338 GIDRPDATAENIAA

-376 LGVTGALQFKVSD
+376 LGVTGALQFRFSPD
-389 DTQLNL
+389 SLLNL
-395 DMLYSKLDKNVRE
+395 DLMYSKLDKDQRE

-421 GGKTQIVVREAQADE
+421 GGKTQIVVREAQVDA
-436 QNRLTYG
+436 QNRLVYG

-453 STAIEESTEFKQFSL
+453 STAIEESTEFKQASL
-468 NLEHRFNDAV
+468 NFEHRFNDAV
-478 RLDAVVGHSESNY
+478 RLDALVGHSSSSF
-491 ERPIF
+491 ERPVF

-506 DGFVLDMRNGKV
+506 DGFVLDMRNGASM
-518 PAMSFPFDLNAV
+518 PSMTFPFALGDAAS
-530 DNWKWLGYGSTP
+530 WQWLGYGTAP

-565 NAFDTAKLDLTFDI
+565 NSFDTAKVDLTFNV

-588 LAYKDYDM
+588 LAYKDYGM
-596 STQEYRNI
+596 RTQEYRNI
-604 SYGRLSQALPAGVTV
+604 SYGRMSQALPDGVGV
-619 GDLSDTLSGFGKGMD
+619 GDLSTSLDGFGKGLD
-634 GNLPNAWLVPDFN
+634 GSTPGSWLIPDFN
-647 QIAKLLDIY
+647 RIAELLDIY

-661 GALGGDYRLA
+661 GTLGGDYRLA
-671 SVGHFGASNNN
+671 GVGHFGASNNN
-682 FDVNEKS
+682 FDVTEKS
-689 YGSYLQLDFN
+689 YASYLQLDFN
-699 TDLLGRAFRGNLG
+699 TELWDRPFRGNFGL
-712 VRYVQTR
+712 RYVRTE
-719 ITADGYAPCTAA
+719 IDASGYAPCQAA
-731 NASDL
+731 SSSDL
-736 SSACEPF
+736 SAACEPF
-743 FGVASATADP
+743 LGVASATADA
-753 GERLQVATRV
+753 GERLLVATTV
-763 GHKYDDWL
+763 GHRYDDWL
-771 PSLNLAWDLSDT
+771 PSLNLAWDLTDSV
-783 FVLRFGAAKTMAR
+783 VLRFGAAKTMAR

-811 AYFDDDR
+811 SFLDEDR
-818 AYSINLGNPKL
+818 YYSINLGNPKL

-843 YFDEGALLSAAVFY
+843 YFQEGALLSAAVFY
-857 KDIESYVQRTRLL
+857 KDIETYVQRTRLL
-870 TTWADMG
+870 TTWGDMG
-877 YSLDLLPTG
+877 YSLDLLPAG
-886 FSPDTVFNV
+886 FSPNTLFNV

-905 LKGYEV
+905 LKGYELT
-911 SYQQPFSFLPG
+911 YQQPFSFLPG
-922 FWKNFGVQLNYTHVE
+922 FWKNFGIQLNYTHVD
-937 SKIKYMFSS
+937 SKIKYLFSS
-946 GTGSTIVTTYTENDL
+946 GSGDTIVTTYTENDL

-990 AYISTILSQENVWDL
+990 AYINQILTQENVWDL
-1005 DGNAFATADVQGKY
+1005 DGNQYATADVTGKY
-1019 SVENVDFNMSYK
+1019 SVENVDFNMSWK
-1031 VNKNLSLTFEAI
+1031 FNKQLTVSFEAI
-1043 NLLDTADERYVDSAL
+1043 NLLDSADERFVDSAL

>member
-1 MTHQHHGRMAAHP
+1 MDSSLALHCGRAPLTVLALSIGLALSHAAH
-14 GRGLHTMER
+14 
-23 LDTRKKTPVTL
+23 
-34 LAVSIAFA
+34 
-42 LQSVA
+42 
-47 GIAAAQQT
+47 AQQT
-55 PEQAAALNAVD
+55 PEAAAADAVD

-156 SGTTGVNRSRGFDFN
+156 SGSTGVNRSRGFDFN
-171 TFASELFSRVKINKT
+171 TFASELFSRVKVNKT
-186 QSAQT
+186 QSAQM

-201 LRGSRPFDFEGFQ
+201 LRASRPFDFNGFQ
-214 ASLGGQYGF
+214 ASLNGQYGY
-223 NELSRNKDP
+223 NELSRSKDP
-232 RISGLISNTWADG
+232 RVSALLSNTWADG
-245 RVGALMSVAYSKRT
+245 RFGALVSAAWSKRT

-280 STAANNGTYGFCSPA
+280 ATAANNGTYGFCSPA

-302 RNPLANETAAGV
+302 RNPAANETAQGV

-332 ATHCGP
+332 ATHCGT
-338 GLDRPAATAENIAA
+338 GIDRPDATAENIAA

-376 LGVTGALQFKVSD
+376 LGVTGALQFRFSPD
-389 DTQLNL
+389 SLLNL
-395 DMLYSKLDKNVRE
+395 DLMYSKLDKDQRE

-421 GGKTQIVVREAQADE
+421 GGKTQIVVREAQVDA
-436 QNRLTYG
+436 QNRLVYG

-453 STAIEESTEFKQFSL
+453 STAIEESTEFKQASL
-468 NLEHRFNDAV
+468 NFEHRFNDAV
-478 RLDAVVGHSESNY
+478 RLDALVGHSSSSF
-491 ERPIF
+491 ERPVF

-506 DGFVLDMRNGKV
+506 DGFVLDMRNGASM
-518 PAMSFPFDLNAV
+518 PSMTFPFALGDAAS
-530 DNWKWLGYGSTP
+530 WQWLGYGTAP

-565 NAFDTAKLDLTFDI
+565 NSFDTAKVDLTFNV

-588 LAYKDYDM
+588 LAYKDYGM
-596 STQEYRNI
+596 RTQEYRNI
-604 SYGRLSQALPAGVTV
+604 SYGRMSQALPDGIGV
-619 GDLSDTLSGFGKGMD
+619 GDLSTSLDGFGKGLD
-634 GNLPNAWLVPDFN
+634 GSTPGSWLIPDFN
-647 QIAKLLDIY
+647 RIAELLDIY

-661 GALGGDYRLA
+661 GTLGGDYRLA
-671 SVGHFGASNNN
+671 GVGHFGASNNN
-682 FDVNEKS
+682 FDVTEKS
-689 YGSYLQLDFN
+689 YASYLQLDFN
-699 TDLLGRAFRGNLG
+699 TELWDRPFRGNLG
-712 VRYVQTR
+712 LRYVRTE
-719 ITADGYAPCTAA
+719 IDASGYAPCQAA
-731 NASDL
+731 SSSDL
-736 SSACEPF
+736 SAACEPF
-743 FGVASATADP
+743 LGVASATADA
-753 GERLQVATRV
+753 GERLLVATTV
-763 GHKYDDWL
+763 GHRYDDWL
-771 PSLNLAWDLSDT
+771 PSLNLAWDLTDSV
-783 FVLRFGAAKTMAR
+783 VLRFGAAKTMAR

-811 AYFDDDR
+811 SFLDEDR
-818 AYSINLGNPKL
+818 YYSINLGNPKL

-843 YFDEGALLSAAVFY
+843 YFQEGALLSAAVFY
-857 KDIESYVQRTRLL
+857 KDIETYVQRTRLL
-870 TTWADMG
+870 TTWGDMG
-877 YSLDLLPTG
+877 YSLDLLPAG
-886 FSPDTVFNV
+886 FSPNTLFNV

-905 LKGYEV
+905 LKGYELT
-911 SYQQPFSFLPG
+911 YQQPFSFLPG
-922 FWKNFGVQLNYTHVE
+922 FWKNFGIQLNYTHVD
-937 SKIKYMFSS
+937 SKIKYLFSS
-946 GTGSTIVTTYTENDL
+946 GSGDTIVTTYTENDL

-990 AYISTILSQENVWDL
+990 AYINQILTQENVWDL
-1005 DGNAFATADVQGKY
+1005 DGSQYATADVTGKY
-1019 SVENVDFNMSYK
+1019 SVENVDFNMSWK
-1031 VNKNLSLTFEAI
+1031 FNKQLTVSFEAI
-1043 NLLDTADERYVDSAL
+1043 NLLDSADERFVDSAL